1 MKALPLIL
9 GGTAAGV
16 LVLLLSRTRAAIS
29 KALQEK
35 SRWEDLSE
43 NDREAAPLLDK
54 YWASVGTRQP
64 PSVAW
69 SAAFISYVMAQTQPD
84 FPVSSTHIGYAR
96 GAYKNRGKSG
106 LYTALPA
113 STPVKAGDIVI
124 KTREGDVA
132 TFDDVKRE
140 TGFKKAHGDILV
152 SVRNGEAIGVGGNVG
167 NRVNAVPIAL
177 NTDGTLKDPKYFAVL
192 RQQPDNTQ
200 IALIAGG
207 VFGTWWVADSLT
219 KERKGRGLLA
229 F

>member
-16 LVLLLSRTRAAIS
+16 LVLLLSKKRAAIS
-29 KALQEK
+29 LALQEK
-35 SRWEDLSE
+35 SRWTNLKETDSE
-43 NDREAAPLLDK
+43 ARPLLDK
-54 YWASVGTRQP
+54 YWATLNTRQH

-84 FPVSSTHIGYAR
+84 FPVSGTHIGYAR
-96 GAYKNRGKSG
+96 GAYRNRGKSG
-106 LYTALPA
+106 LYTALPP

-124 KTREGDVA
+124 KTRDGDVA

-140 TGFKKAHGDILV
+140 TGFKKTHGDILV
-152 SVRNGEAIGVGGNVG
+152 SVRGDTAIGIGGNVG
-167 NRVNAVPIAL
+167 NKVNAVPITL
-177 NTDGTLKDPKYFAVL
+177 NSDGTLKDRKYFAVL

-200 IALIAGG
+200 IAIIAGG

>member
-1 MKALPLIL
+1 MKTLPLIL

-16 LVLLLSRTRAAIS
+16 LVLLLSKPRGAIS
-29 KALQEK
+29 AALQEK
-35 SRWEDLSE
+35 SRWEGLKETDT
-43 NDREAAPLLDK
+43 EARPLLDK

-64 PSVAW
+64 PDVAW
-69 SAAFISYVMAQTQPD
+69 SAAFISYVMAKTQKD

-96 GAYKNRGKSG
+96 GAYKDRGKSG
-106 LYTALPA
+106 QYTALPA

-132 TFDDVKRE
+132 TFEDVKRE
-140 TGFKKAHGDILV
+140 TGFKATHGDILV
-152 SVRNGEAIGVGGNVG
+152 SVRAGTAIGIGGNVG
-167 NRVNAVPIAL
+167 NKVNAVPIAL
-177 NTDGTLKDPKYFAVL
+177 NSDGTLKDRKYFAVL
-192 RQQPDNTQ
+192 RQQPDNLQ
-200 IALIAGG
+200 VAIIAGG